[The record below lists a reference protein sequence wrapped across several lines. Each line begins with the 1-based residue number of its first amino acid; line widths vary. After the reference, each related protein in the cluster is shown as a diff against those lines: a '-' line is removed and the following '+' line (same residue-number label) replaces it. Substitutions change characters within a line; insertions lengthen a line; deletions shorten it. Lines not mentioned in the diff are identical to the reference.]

1 MVWVLPLRAVV
12 LQSLFLLIAIATEAA
27 ILHWEL
33 KLSYKRSIEYATSLN
48 LLSVVMG
55 WLVFFLVLP
64 ILDEGLEQALVG
76 YVLFDRL
83 PDRLLLIGV
92 SGFIT
97 FMLSFFVKLQG
108 LNLLERLLERVE
120 ATPTTNEPPPQAQ
133 ARRTFTSAA
142 TSYKGSD
149 RSQFLQQPD
158 KRDAVLLA
166 NAASYTAIS
175 VVLLLRFLFY
185 RDLS

>member
-12 LQSLFLLIAIATEAA
+12 LQSLLLFVAIATEAA

-48 LLSVVMG
+48 LLSVVIG

-64 ILDEGLEQALVG
+64 ILDDGLQQALVS

-83 PDRLLLIGV
+83 PDMLPLIGA
-92 SGFIT
+92 SGCIT
-97 FMLSFFVKLQG
+97 FILSFFVKLQG
-108 LNLLERLLERVE
+108 LNLLEWLLERVE
-120 ATPTTNEPPPQAQ
+120 ATPKVDEKPAEQV
-133 ARRTFTSAA
+133 RRPFTSSA

-158 KRDAVLLA
+158 KRDALLLA
-166 NAASYTAIS
+166 NAVSYTAIS
-175 VVLLLRFLFY
+175 LVLLLRFLFY
-185 RDLS
+185 SDLT

>member
-12 LQSLFLLIAIATEAA
+12 LQSLFLLIAIAIEAA

-33 KLSYKRSIEYATSLN
+33 KLSYKRSMEYATSLN

-120 ATPTTNEPPPQAQ
+120 ATPTTNEPPPPQ

-142 TSYKGSD
+142 TRYKGSD
-149 RSQFLQQPD
+149 RSQFLQHPD

-175 VVLLLRFLFY
+175 LVLLLRFLFY
-185 RDLS
+185 RDLG

>member
-83 PDRLLLIGV
+83 PDMLLLIGV

-120 ATPTTNEPPPQAQ
+120 ATPTTNEPPPPQ
-133 ARRTFTSAA
+133 ARRPFTSAA

-175 VVLLLRFLFY
+175 IV
-185 RDLS
+185 